1 MRVNLSPTRIF
12 HLVILTASTYILG
25 QILIHKLDWTPLSAY
40 GFGCT
45 IVVQINNTIL
55 HISDTDP
62 PEGNDKDID
71 IPSGRERV
79 VERRRQNAEGDASSN
94 PKKKR

>member
-12 HLVILTASTYILG
+12 HLAILTASTYVLG
-25 QILIHKLDWTPLSAY
+25 QIVIHKLEWTPLSAY

-45 IVVQINNTIL
+45 IVVQINNAIL
-55 HISDTDP
+55 KILEMDP
-62 PEGNDKDID
+62 TEDNDQDIT

-79 VERRRQNAEGDASSN
+79 LERRRQKAEGDASN